1 MYYICKQTS
10 RTRENIMSIRAVI
23 FDLGGVLV
31 RMEDLSEH
39 RKWEIQLGLTEG
51 ELLKTIFGSEIG
63 YRTSVGLASVAEM
76 WQYVATTFGLNAEQV
91 RELERDFWLSEKVDV
106 ELVMFLRN
114 LRPRYKTA
122 ILSNA
127 WPDARMVFTR
137 KFSL

>member
-1 MYYICKQTS
+1 MP
-10 RTRENIMSIRAVI
+10 IRAVI

-63 YRTSVGLASVAEM
+63 YRTSVELASVAEM
-76 WQYVATTFGLNAEQV
+76 WQYIATTFGLNAEQV
-91 RELERDFWLSEKVDV
+91 RELEHDFWLSEKVDA
-106 ELVMFLRN
+106 ELVTFLRN

-122 ILSNA
+122 VLI
-127 WPDARMVFTR
+127 PMV
-137 KFSL
+137 S